1 MLLAVATLWKRE
13 LVRFLRQRSRVF
25 GTLATPLIFWFLLG
39 SGLGSSFNLPGALQ
53 QMDYLE
59 YFYPGTILLIILFT
73 TIFSSLSIIEDRK
86 EGFLL
91 SVLVAPVSRSAI
103 VLGKILGGATVAF
116 VQGLLLLL
124 LAPLVDIPLDLWKVV
139 TVSGALILVSLS
151 LSGLGFA
158 TAWKTESMEGYH
170 TVMNVI
176 LFPMWVLSGALFPAT
191 GAYSWVRLV
200 MIINPVTYALALLRH
215 LLYEPAIAQSMDLP
229 ALWVSIAV
237 TILFGLGVF
246 IISFR
251 MVKHSRVRGME

>member
-25 GTLATPLIFWFLLG
+25 GTLATPLIFWLLLG
-39 SGLGSSFNLPGALQ
+39 SGIGSSFSLPGTLQ

-116 VQGLLLLL
+116 IQGFLLLL
-124 LAPLVDIPLDLWKVV
+124 LAPLVDISLDFWKIV
-139 TVSGALILVSLS
+139 TVSGALMLASLS

-158 TAWKTESMEGYH
+158 AAWKTESMEGYH
-170 TVMNVI
+170 TVMNAI
-176 LFPMWVLSGALFPAT
+176 LFPMWLLSGALFPAA
-191 GAYSWVRLV
+191 GAFSWVRWV
-200 MIINPVTYALALLRH
+200 MIVNPATYVLALLRH
-215 LLYEPAIAQSMDLP
+215 LLYDPQTAASMDLP
-229 ALWVSIAV
+229 ALWLSIVV
-237 TILFGLGVF
+237 TILFGMAVF
-246 IISFR
+246 LVSFQ
-251 MVKHSRVRGME
+251 MVRHSRVRGME